1 MTITLKLL
9 FAITSIA
16 FSPFLSS
23 TEIGDPCP
31 GGHPGVCADIYNCTS
46 ALINIKLRKPLY
58 HCFFINKRPIVCC
71 NDASLMNSRS
81 VPRKITT
88 TTTAPV
94 ARKKIKRVRFSHYK
108 IPRNCSPIASN
119 LTVPKTG
126 QKAFDKCLYYQEK
139 YVYPCLDS
147 PLPGQAKARANY
159 CTWSSEGLIVN
170 GENASRGEF
179 PHMALLG
186 FGTRKIEWKCGGTII
201 SERFVLTAAHCT
213 KTAIRGSVTKI
224 KIGILKSSEPDTD
237 FNVYNVF
244 KIHVHE
250 NYHSPLKY
258 NDIALLETDR
268 EMLLGPE
275 AFPACLNDGTEVS
288 DTVIVSGWGQ
298 TSTTRRIMSDV
309 LQKAY
314 LKNFDESECHSYHE
328 VYSHRN
334 MPDGIDSETQI
345 CFGNKNNASDTCG
358 GDSGGPAQIKH
369 PKVYCMY
376 LVMGVTS
383 FGRSCGLQGA
393 PGVYT
398 RVSHFLPWI
407 ERTVWP

>member
-1 MTITLKLL
+1 MGRIQPVLSLIGRNAAIKGYFKPIFCERVVSLNVHRSKDIAFFVCEDLTWVKLEAWLEGINNSLDAYQDIMTITLKLL

-31 GGHPGVCADIYNCTS
+31 GGHPGVCADIYNCT
-46 ALINIKLRKPLY
+46 
-58 HCFFINKRPIVCC
+58 
-71 NDASLMNSRS
+71 S

-213 KTAIRGSVTKI
+213 KTAIR
-224 KIGILKSSEPDTD
+224 
-237 FNVYNVF
+237 
-244 KIHVHE
+244 
-250 NYHSPLKY
+250 
-258 NDIALLETDR
+258 
-268 EMLLGPE
+268 MLLGPE